1 MACVFLRVLFQTYT
15 HLQLD
20 CTAFLRYNQITSYA
34 KEEVKDMLKAYKYRL
49 YPTKQQEEYF
59 TNCFGCARFIYNQM
73 LSDKIDHYKETKE
86 MLKNTPAQYKKEF
99 PFLKEVDS
107 LALANAQQ
115 NLNKAYKNFFRDK
128 SVGFPK
134 FKSKHKSKASYTTN
148 NQGGNIRIEDGKIK
162 LPKIG
167 FVKLHQHRTFDGDIK
182 SCTISMNKSGKYFIS
197 ILVESTDELPELVER
212 KIGIDLGVSDFAIT
226 TNDLGESVKYDN
238 PKHLYKSEMKLK
250 KAQRSLSR
258 KQKGGK
264 NRNKARIR
272 VAKKHEKIAN
282 QRKDFLHKLS
292 KKITDENQVIVI
304 ETLVSKNLMKN
315 HKLAKSIGD
324 AGWYEFVRQLEYK
337 AKQKGRTIIKVDR
350 FYPSSQICSACGH
363 RDGKKPLHIRE
374 WTCPNCS
381 EHLDRD
387 INASKN
393 LLALAK

>member
-1 MACVFLRVLFQTYT
+1 
-15 HLQLD
+15 
-20 CTAFLRYNQITSYA
+20 
-34 KEEVKDMLKAYKYRL
+34 MLKAYKYRL
-49 YPTKQQEEYF
+49 YPTESQKEYF
-59 TNCFGCARFIYNQM
+59 SNCFGCARFIYNKM
-73 LSDKIDHYKETKE
+73 LSDKIDHYKENKK
-86 MLKNTPAQYKKEF
+86 MLYTTPAKYKKEF

-107 LALANAQQ
+107 LALANARQ
-115 NLNKAYKNFFRDK
+115 NLERAYKNFFRDT

-134 FKSKHKSKASYTTN
+134 FKSKHKSKSSYTTN
-148 NQGGNIRIEDGKIK
+148 NQGGNIRIEYGKIK

-167 FVKLHQHRTFDGDIK
+167 FVKLKQHRMFDGVIK
-182 SCTISMNKSGKYFIS
+182 SCTISMNKSEKYFIS
-197 ILVESTDELPELVER
+197 ILVKSEEKEMEITER
-212 KIGIDLGVSDFAIT
+212 KIGIDLGISDFAIT

-238 PKHLYKSEMKLK
+238 PKHLYKSEKKLK

-258 KQKGGK
+258 KQKGGE
-264 NRNKARIR
+264 NRNKARLV

-282 QRKDFLHKLS
+282 QRKDFLHKLT
-292 KKITDENQVIVI
+292 KQITDENQVIVI
-304 ETLVSKNLMKN
+304 ETLSSKNMMKN

-337 AKQKGRTIIKVDR
+337 AEQKGRTIIKADR

-363 RDGKKPLHIRE
+363 RDGKKALHIRE
-374 WTCPNCS
+374 WDCPSCG